1 VCKRQVT
8 AALAGLALL
17 AAAPGEAAP
26 AVPHVLILQSF
37 DRGSLAIDHFTGNFR
52 IELDRLA
59 GEPVNAVQVVVGPT
73 GFVGATEPAIV
84 DYIQAIFSEAIKP
97 DLIVA
102 VAGPA
107 TLFARKYRQRLFP
120 DVPLLFAAVDRR
132 FLRDAP
138 LGANETAVETVND
151 FPGLVDNILGLLPET
166 TQVFVITG
174 AGPNGI
180 VWRRAL
186 DSEFA
191 RFRDRLTFIWSDQ
204 LALSD
209 ILRRCAE
216 LPPRSAIL
224 YVTFGTDRQGG
235 AYADDRVLAAL
246 HDAATAPLFAAQ
258 SVMLGAGIVGGPLM
272 SIDTLSR
279 NAADAALRLLRGAP
293 PGTVTVPPQ
302 SPGELVFDWRELQ
315 RWRIPQSRLPA
326 GSTVRY
332 RAPNLWSE
340 YRRTIL
346 GAAGVL
352 IVQSLLIV
360 GLLYQRRA
368 RRTAEIESRRN
379 LSLAADASRRETMSA
394 LAGSMAHELGQPL
407 NSMVLNAEALRTLI
421 AADRATPDIIGE
433 IVSDIQ
439 AQGFRAG
446 QIVDRHRAMLRNH
459 SLDKKRLDVHRVID
473 ESLALVAHDMQARQ
487 VKATVHLCSAP
498 CVVDGDQVLLQQVL
512 VNLLMNAMDAMAG
525 TPSARRR
532 LTISCDV
539 VAADIEVSVR
549 DNGEGLRPEVIDR
562 LFTPFVTTKSLGLG
576 IGLTMAR
583 TILSAHG
590 GTITGRNN
598 PDGGATFTATVPR
611 SDAPG
616 SREDGILQRD
626 GREAEC

>member
-1 VCKRQVT
+1 M
-8 AALAGLALL
+8 GLALS

-26 AVPHVLILQSF
+26 AVKHVLILQSF

-59 GEPVNAVQVVVGPT
+59 GEPVNAVQIVVGPT

-84 DYIQAIFSEAIKP
+84 DYIQAMFAEATKP
-97 DLIVA
+97 DLVVA

-107 TLFARKYRQRLFP
+107 TLFARKYRQQLFP
-120 DVPLLFAAVDRR
+120 DTPLLFAAVDRR

-138 LGANETAVETVND
+138 LGANETAVASVND
-151 FPGLVDNILGLLPET
+151 FPGLVDNILRVLPET

-180 VWRRAL
+180 VWRREL
-186 DSEFA
+186 GKEFA
-191 RFRDRLTFIWSDQ
+191 RFRDRLTFMWSDD

-209 ILRRCAE
+209 ILGRCAN
-216 LPPRSAIL
+216 LPRRSAIL
-224 YVTFGTDRQGG
+224 YVTFGTDSQGG
-235 AYADDRVLAAL
+235 AYADDRVLAAI
-246 HDAATAPLFAAQ
+246 HAAATAPLFAAQ
-258 SVMLGAGIVGGPLM
+258 SVMLGGGIVGGPLM

-279 NAADAALRLLRGAP
+279 NAADAAFRLLRGAP

-302 SPGELVFDWRELQ
+302 SAGELLFDWRELQ
-315 RWRIPQSRLPA
+315 RWGIAESRLPA
-326 GSTVRY
+326 GSTVLY

-352 IVQSLLIV
+352 IMQSLLIV

-368 RRTAEIESRRN
+368 RRQAEIESRRN

-394 LAGSMAHELGQPL
+394 LTGSMAHELGQPL
-407 NSMVLNAEALRTLI
+407 NSMVLNAEARRTLI
-421 AADRATPDIIGE
+421 AANRATPDTIGE
-433 IVSDIQ
+433 ILSDIQ

-459 SLDKKRLDVHRVID
+459 PLDKKRLDLRLVID

-487 VKATVHLCSAP
+487 VKVTVDLSSAP

-512 VNLLMNAMDAMAG
+512 VNLLMNAMDAMTG
-525 TPSARRR
+525 TPPPRRR
-532 LTISCDV
+532 LTISSEV

-549 DNGEGLRPEVIDR
+549 DNGEGLRAEMVDR
-562 LFTPFVTTKSLGLG
+562 LFTPFVTTKSRGLG

-590 GTITGRNN
+590 GTITARNN
-598 PDGGATFTATVPR
+598 PDGGATFTATLPR
-611 SDAPG
+611 SDVPG
-616 SREDGILQRD
+616 SREGGVVQRD
-626 GREAEC
+626 VRAAGC